1 MNNRLHKNART
12 PPAIRRET
20 QAATGSDYEQAER
33 FGVIPQ
39 TLRKWRKRT
48 TQDDFSHTAHRLQ
61 TTLNAGQKA
70 LVVELRK
77 TLRTSLDGLLSVA
90 REFIHASMS
99 RSALD
104 RLLRRRGVS
113 RLSVEEAPARLMK
126 AFRAH

>member
-33 FGVIPQ
+33 FGVTPQ

-48 TQDDFSHTAHRLQ
+48 TQDDFSHTAHRFQ

-99 RSALD
+99 RSAPD
-104 RLLRRRGVS
+104 GLLRRRGVS
-113 RLSVEEAPARLMK
+113 RLPVEEAPARLMK